1 MNFSFLILEFLK
13 QQGQVLVPGF
23 GTFYLKNTN
32 ALVDEGGK
40 SILPPGKEVAF
51 QIGNSAADDSFVRFV
66 AQQKNIP
73 LIDAEIEVK
82 KQTNFWYSI
91 LEKEGKFV
99 LENIGTFILD
109 DSQIHFTGNRTE
121 NLSPD
126 FYGLEEIHL
135 SEIKNSVALS
145 KPEDHQ
151 TSYRFSKTLYWLVPL
166 LLGISGLAYFG
177 ITQPELILGKKSFGN
192 GLEPAPATKIVKASI
207 KKDSVKQDSAT
218 LMNPV
223 MDSAKTDS
231 LKSKAI
237 APVPGKKWSSQ
248 KYSKSKWKKS
258 KKRQNH

>member
-13 QQGQVLVPGF
+13 QQGNVPVPGF

-32 ALVDEGGK
+32 ALVDEDGK

-51 QIGNSAADDSFVRFV
+51 KISDSSSDSAFAKFI
-66 AQQKNIP
+66 AQRKNIP
-73 LIDAEIEVK
+73 LIDAEIEMK
-82 KQTNFWYSI
+82 KQTNFWYSV

-99 LENIGTFILD
+99 LENIGTFLLS

-135 SEIKNSVALS
+135 SEINNSVALS
-145 KPEDHQ
+145 KPQDHQ

-166 LLGISGLAYFG
+166 LLGVSGLAYFG
-177 ITQPELILGKKSFGN
+177 ITQPELIFGKKSFGN
-192 GLEPAPATKIVKASI
+192 GLESVPTSKIVKEPVKIDSI
-207 KKDSVKQDSAT
+207 KQDS
-218 LMNPV
+218 LMMINPV
-223 MDSAKTDS
+223 VDSAKADS
-231 LKSKAI
+231 LQSKAI
-237 APVPGKKWSSQ
+237 APVPVTKWSSK
-248 KYSKSKWKKS
+248 KYSKSKWKKP